1 MYCVVMN
8 EYVQCAQ
15 VKRRAAVRQGKPP
28 FLTSAHQL
36 ISCFIHITH
45 KAVNMEEAENKENK
59 VMTIANVSKE
69 SRRPLDWQMTKQN
82 LSERGQYLLETG
94 LWSDCTFVVG
104 LPPSQRDI
112 RVTKTSLK
120 TSKN

>member
-1 MYCVVMN
+1 
-8 EYVQCAQ
+8 
-15 VKRRAAVRQGKPP
+15 
-28 FLTSAHQL
+28 
-36 ISCFIHITH
+36 
-45 KAVNMEEAENKENK
+45 MEEAENKENK

-112 RVTKTSLK
+112 RVRKTTLEKTYLNSRLHFDIFCRFFGVTKCF
-120 TSKN
+120 

>member
-1 MYCVVMN
+1 M
-8 EYVQCAQ
+8 
-15 VKRRAAVRQGKPP
+15 G
-28 FLTSAHQL
+28 
-36 ISCFIHITH
+36 H

-94 LWSDCTFVVG
+94 FRQIVPLLLAYLQVKEILGFFG
-104 LPPSQRDI
+104 
-112 RVTKTSLK
+112 VTKCF
-120 TSKN
+120 

>member
-1 MYCVVMN
+1 MYTV
-8 EYVQCAQ
+8 CAQ
-15 VKRRAAVRQGKPP
+15 VKCRAGKPPP

-112 RVTKTSLK
+112 RVRKKKTLNKTTKFEIEF
-120 TSKN
+120 